1 MCIRDRF
8 RIVHRELGIKC
19 GFYDLED
26 SFATICLKNDYEI
39 KDITEVLGHKRIKT
53 TQQYYIS
60 STNKDKKEV
69 REIFEMNVKLENK
82 MI

>member
-1 MCIRDRF
+1 M
-8 RIVHRELGIKC
+8 
-19 GFYDLED
+19 
-26 SFATICLKNDYEI
+26 KNDYEI